1 MRFLL
6 RLLVNAAALGVAT
19 WLISG
24 IFLTSEDTTQRVIA
38 ILVVALI
45 FGVINAIIKPIFT
58 LVTLPVVLLTL
69 GLFLIVINALLLML
83 TSWLAGVFGLAWH
96 VDGFWSA
103 VWGSIIISI
112 VSFLLNAFLPD
123 KKQAQ
128 RP

>member
-24 IFLTSEDTTQRVIA
+24 IYLTSEDTTQRVLA
-38 ILVVALI
+38 IVIVALI

-58 LVTLPVVLLTL
+58 IVTLPLVLLTL

-83 TSWLAGVFGLAWH
+83 TSWLAGVFGLAWQ

-123 KKQAQ
+123 KKEAQ
-128 RP
+128 H